1 MGKSKE
7 QDYAEADEEADEDA
21 SEERSE
27 ESEQSERE
35 DEVENEDE
43 QSEAQDALGQSKSRS
58 QSRSKR
64 APPLEWLRDE
74 RANKRATRPHI
85 RRDNSI
91 TFYIARRASTIERGC
106 MTAREDAESRT
117 YPFRNFNDNDSFV
130 IPHPR
135 RWLQCAGCRGPLRS
149 DRVAEQRVQFR
160 MTEYLHENCGTRKKQ
175 TQEIFSGTYT
185 SAKCK

>member
-1 MGKSKE
+1 MGKRKE
-7 QDYAEADEEADEDA
+7 QDYAEAEEEAEEDA

-27 ESEQSERE
+27 DSEESARE

-43 QSEAQDALGQSKSRS
+43 QSEAHEALGQSKSRS
-58 QSRSKR
+58 QSRGKR
-64 APPLEWLRDE
+64 ALPLEWLRDE
-74 RANKRATRPHI
+74 RANKRVTRPHI

-106 MTAREDAESRT
+106 MTEREDIESRT

-130 IPHPR
+130 IPHPQ

-149 DRVAEQRVQFR
+149 DRVAKQRVQYR
-160 MTEYLHENCGTRKKQ
+160 MTEYLHENCGTTKPHAQ
-175 TQEIFSGTYT
+175 AWHTQ
-185 SAKCK
+185 AL